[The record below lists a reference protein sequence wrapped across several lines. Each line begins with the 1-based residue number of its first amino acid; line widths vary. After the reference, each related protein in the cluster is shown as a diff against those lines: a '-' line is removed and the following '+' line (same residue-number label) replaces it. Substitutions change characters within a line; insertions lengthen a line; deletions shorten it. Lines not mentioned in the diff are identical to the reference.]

1 MLNTE
6 KVEDFFAKFD
16 QNLAKAQTCIDAN
29 FRRIHFQI
37 ETTFQTKLKLETLA
51 ENLNK
56 ERDTVLTYLNGER
69 DIAIQMPEN
78 FELKHF
84 RVSSKST
91 CHIVKYLVELKS
103 ENDLSLRK
111 KIIYLNL
118 ANSFKECNLNLT
130 EDYSEIKAIPF
141 NRNSIFV
148 FLRTPLDK
156 EAFMKILDSN
166 GVEQFNRKVKHAYYY
181 DQFKLFDNK
190 YIFTELYDFD
200 LNKYVLEALDNELN
214 LISQRR
220 FNFMIKICCVNQ
232 NEIICLQYIQQKIV
246 VFDFKFNELFR
257 FDKQVMYGSLE
268 TYSMS
273 NYLYSSDSFYYY
285 SIFLD
290 YAKKK
295 AIMNAIKKSD
305 LTLEKSLEIE
315 LVGIK
320 SINWIVFNMNELHIK
335 DKYQNFILAKGND
348 ILNLFSVDNGKH
360 LEESKNVNIKK
371 FNSLSICSPNDI
383 FFFDTTKRKLFFI

>member
-1 MLNTE
+1 M
-6 KVEDFFAKFD
+6 
-16 QNLAKAQTCIDAN
+16 
-29 FRRIHFQI
+29 
-37 ETTFQTKLKLETLA
+37 
-51 ENLNK
+51 
-56 ERDTVLTYLNGER
+56 
-69 DIAIQMPEN
+69 
-78 FELKHF
+78 
-84 RVSSKST
+84 
-91 CHIVKYLVELKS
+91 
-103 ENDLSLRK
+103 
-111 KIIYLNL
+111 
-118 ANSFKECNLNLT
+118 
-130 EDYSEIKAIPF
+130 
-141 NRNSIFV
+141 
-148 FLRTPLDK
+148 
-156 EAFMKILDSN
+156 
-166 GVEQFNRKVKHAYYY
+166 
-181 DQFKLFDNK
+181 
-190 YIFTELYDFD
+190 
-200 LNKYVLEALDNELN
+200 
-214 LISQRR
+214 
-220 FNFMIKICCVNQ
+220 NQ

-315 LVGIK
+315 LAGIK

-335 DKYQNFILAKGND
+335 DKCQNFILAKGND

-371 FNSLSICSPNDI
+371 FNSLSICSPNDV